1 MLRRVLCVTVVIAVF
16 YGLTEGEFVLKT
28 YFKFNM
34 LVSYCP
40 FEK

>member
-1 MLRRVLCVTVVIAVF
+1 MSRRVLCVTVVIAVF
-16 YGLTEGEFVLKT
+16 YGLTEGKFVKPI
-28 YFKFNM
+28 FKFNM